1 MKLLLASKT
10 ALVKVSIISH
20 ITISLDHAH
29 SEQPCP
35 RSYWRVKLDCK
46 RAFNF
51 RTTSDGVASYKEV
64 WQQGF
69 LALFKI
75 VARDAQIKNIEKE
88 LISEKKTDEV
98 YRFS

>member
-1 MKLLLASKT
+1 MKRLLASKT
-10 ALVKVSIISH
+10 ALVRVSVISH
-20 ITISLDHAH
+20 ITISLDHAHAH

-51 RTTSDGVASYKEV
+51 RTTSDGVTSYKEG
-64 WQQGF
+64 WEKGF

-75 VARDAQIKNIEKE
+75 VA
-88 LISEKKTDEV
+88 
-98 YRFS
+98 

>member
-10 ALVKVSIISH
+10 ALVRVSVISH
-20 ITISLDHAH
+20 ITNSLDHAH

-51 RTTSDGVASYKEV
+51 RTTSDGVTSYKEE
-64 WQQGF
+64 WEKSF
-69 LALFKI
+69 LALLKI
-75 VARDAQIKNIEKE
+75 VA
-88 LISEKKTDEV
+88 
-98 YRFS
+98 

>member
-10 ALVKVSIISH
+10 ALVRVSIISH
-20 ITISLDHAH
+20 ITISLDHAHAH

-51 RTTSDGVASYKEV
+51 RTTSDGVTSYKER
-64 WQQGF
+64 WEKGF

-75 VARDAQIKNIEKE
+75 VA
-88 LISEKKTDEV
+88 
-98 YRFS
+98 

>member
-10 ALVKVSIISH
+10 ALVLRVSIISH
-20 ITISLDHAH
+20 ITISLDHAHAH

-51 RTTSDGVASYKEV
+51 RTTSDGVTSYKEG
-64 WQQGF
+64 WEKGF

-75 VARDAQIKNIEKE
+75 VA
-88 LISEKKTDEV
+88 
-98 YRFS
+98 

>member
-10 ALVKVSIISH
+10 ALVRVSIISH
-20 ITISLDHAH
+20 ITISLDHAHAH

-46 RAFNF
+46 RVFNF
-51 RTTSDGVASYKEV
+51 RTTSEGVTSYKEG
-64 WQQGF
+64 WEKGF

-75 VARDAQIKNIEKE
+75 VA
-88 LISEKKTDEV
+88 
-98 YRFS
+98 

>member
-10 ALVKVSIISH
+10 ALVNVSIISH

-35 RSYWRVKLDCK
+35 AIWDRSYSRVKLDCK

-51 RTTSDGVASYKEV
+51 RTTSDEV
-64 WQQGF
+64 T
-69 LALFKI
+69 
-75 VARDAQIKNIEKE
+75 
-88 LISEKKTDEV
+88 S
-98 YRFS
+98 

>member
-10 ALVKVSIISH
+10 ALVRVSVISH

-51 RTTSDGVASYKEV
+51 RTTSDGVTSYKEG
-64 WQQGF
+64 WEKGF
-69 LALFKI
+69 IQNRGL
-75 VARDAQIKNIEKE
+75 RCSN
-88 LISEKKTDEV
+88 KK
-98 YRFS
+98 Y